1 MLASPFTAHT
11 AHATQEQVGTFDS
24 DSSILAACFFDR
36 ARRRGCRLRFRVP
49 RALPPKMVDGT
60 VRGLWSE
67 YVPGDRRSLHLNRY
81 CAHALLGDADDAAT
95 LLASRPE
102 LELLH
107 IEGDESVAPPVTV
120 TSLSIELVNGAG
132 ARVRSLVLNALSI
145 DDGAASMLA
154 RTLTSAAP
162 LVEEVDLARNRVGDV
177 GARALAHTARSARWR
192 ALLLSRNMVGDA
204 GAREIAG
211 ALGRHL
217 VEVHLDRQRCR
228 ARRRDGAVAATADS
242 PLGVDGV
249 IALARAVEE
258 RGTAKVLRVRVD
270 AASSTAPSE
279 RDDGVAYTAARHRLL
294 RALASGTAE
303 ARTRPRRRVLI
314 AWLRGDLQR
323 EHRGGSVSSLRQVA
337 DPTQRRFFEL
347 LLVRLPDAL
356 FHDALA
362 PFL

>member
-1 MLASPFTAHT
+1 M
-11 AHATQEQVGTFDS
+11 V
-24 DSSILAACFFDR
+24 
-36 ARRRGCRLRFRVP
+36 RVW
-49 RALPPKMVDGT
+49 
-60 VRGLWSE
+60 LWSE
-67 YVPGDRRSLHLNRY
+67 YVPGDRRSLHLNCY
-81 CAHALLGDADDAAT
+81 SAYALLGDADDAAT

-107 IEGDESVAPPVTV
+107 VEGDESVAPLVTVV

-132 ARVRSLVLNALSI
+132 ARLRSLVLNALSI
-145 DDGAASMLA
+145 DDGAASTLA

-162 LVEEVDLARNRVGDV
+162 LVEEVDLVRNCVGDV

-228 ARRRDGAVAATADS
+228 ARRRDGAAAATADS

-270 AASSTAPSE
+270 AASSITPSE
-279 RDDGVAYTAARHRLL
+279 RDDGVAYTAASHRLL
-294 RALASGTAE
+294 RALANGTAE
-303 ARTRPRRRVLI
+303 ARTRSRRRVLI

-323 EHRGGSVSSLRQVA
+323 EHCGGSVSSLRQVA
-337 DPTQRRFFEL
+337 DPTQRRFFKL
-347 LLVRLPDAL
+347 LFVRLPDAL